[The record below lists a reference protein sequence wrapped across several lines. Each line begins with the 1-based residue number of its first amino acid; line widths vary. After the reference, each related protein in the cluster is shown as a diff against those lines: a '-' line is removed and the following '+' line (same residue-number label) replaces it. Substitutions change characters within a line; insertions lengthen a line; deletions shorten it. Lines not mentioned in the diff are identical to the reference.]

1 MRKLFVFIGGV
12 LVLGLITLIVAI
24 EFFSRQPRRFTGKLE
39 DVFPESVAGW
49 TRKPLPF
56 ATSKA
61 QLAEVQG
68 TLNYSQATQFLYTKG
83 KTEILVY
90 VAYWEPGKASVVDAG
105 THNPDSC
112 WVNSGCLR
120 ADRAYSV
127 SARIGRRELL
137 PYEYGEY
144 IMPRGGKQNVI
155 FWHLVNGQPN
165 RYQEQE
171 VGWREG
177 VAGRIERLPLM
188 LKDFRTYG
196 LNQKS
201 EQMFIRI
208 SSFAPIQSLL
218 NNPDNAELFYALD
231 RLGIF
236 KDQAWK

>member
-1 MRKLFVFIGGV
+1 MRKFLFILGAV
-12 LVLGLITLIVAI
+12 LVSGLIVLVVAI

-39 DVFPESVAGW
+39 EAFPASIAGW

-68 TLNYSQATQFLYTKG
+68 TLNYSQAAQFLYTKG

-112 WVNSGCLR
+112 WVNSGCIR
-120 ADRAYSV
+120 SDRAYSV
-127 SARIGRRELL
+127 NAKVGQRELL

-155 FWHLVNGQPN
+155 FWHLVNGKPN

-177 VAGRIERLPLM
+177 LAGRLERLPLM
-188 LKDFRTYG
+188 IKDFRTYG

-201 EQMFIRI
+201 EQMFIRV
-208 SSFAPIQSLL
+208 SSFAPMQSLL
-218 NNPDNAELFYALD
+218 TDPENAPLFNALESF
-231 RLGIF
+231 GVF
-236 KDQAWK
+236 KDRGWK

>member
-1 MRKLFVFIGGV
+1 
-12 LVLGLITLIVAI
+12 
-24 EFFSRQPRRFTGKLE
+24 
-39 DVFPESVAGW
+39 
-49 TRKPLPF
+49 
-56 ATSKA
+56 
-61 QLAEVQG
+61 
-68 TLNYSQATQFLYTKG
+68 
-83 KTEILVY
+83 
-90 VAYWEPGKASVVDAG
+90 
-105 THNPDSC
+105 
-112 WVNSGCLR
+112 
-120 ADRAYSV
+120 
-127 SARIGRRELL
+127 L

-208 SSFAPIQSLL
+208 SSFAPMQSLL
-218 NNPDNAELFYALD
+218 NNPDNAELFYALEP
-231 RLGIF
+231 LGIF
-236 KDQAWK
+236 KDRAWK